1 MLKNLLKLNTFVF
14 CAAAA
19 VLMFY
24 PLIDES
30 VSIMRFLPASIACS
44 FASVGSAFAKIRLD
58 DMEAA
63 AFRFHQIDHPV
74 AQEAA
79 IEIEQNEENQEQ
91 EELLNDAPLPS
102 VGMAYAVRF
111 ANFVRGNER

>member
-58 DMEAA
+58 DVEAA
-63 AFRFHQIDHPV
+63 AFRFHQINNPD
-74 AQEAA
+74 AQEAT
-79 IEIEQNEENQEQ
+79 IEIEENEENQEI
-91 EELLNDAPLPS
+91 EDELDDAPNPN
-102 VGMAYAVRF
+102 VGMAYAIRMV
-111 ANFVRGNER
+111 NFLRRNER